1 MKEEKEWSEEVVALA
16 HKIHSLNNLID
27 SYKNE
32 MVLSEGRL
40 RKLRNE
46 NTKLK
51 SQIGLL
57 HLKIKQYEEEKDKYR
72 SSNDLG
78 FGEFEE
84 IS

>member
-1 MKEEKEWSEEVVALA
+1 MEEQKEWSEEVVALA

-27 SYKNE
+27 SYKNQ
-32 MVLSEGRL
+32 MILLEGRL

-46 NTKLK
+46 NNKLK
-51 SQIGLL
+51 SQIGFLD
-57 HLKIKQYEEEKDKYR
+57 LKIKQYEEEKDKYIR
-72 SSNDLG
+72 TTELD

>member
-1 MKEEKEWSEEVVALA
+1 MEEEKEWSEEVVALA

-27 SYKNE
+27 SYKNQ
-32 MVLSEGRL
+32 MILLEGRL

-46 NTKLK
+46 NNKLK
-51 SQIGLL
+51 SQIGFLD
-57 HLKIKQYEEEKDKYR
+57 LKIKQYEEEKDKYIR
-72 SSNDLG
+72 TTELD

>member
-1 MKEEKEWSEEVVALA
+1 MEEQKEWSEEVVALA

-27 SYKNE
+27 SYKNQ

-57 HLKIKQYEEEKDKYR
+57 HLKIKEYEEEKNKYR